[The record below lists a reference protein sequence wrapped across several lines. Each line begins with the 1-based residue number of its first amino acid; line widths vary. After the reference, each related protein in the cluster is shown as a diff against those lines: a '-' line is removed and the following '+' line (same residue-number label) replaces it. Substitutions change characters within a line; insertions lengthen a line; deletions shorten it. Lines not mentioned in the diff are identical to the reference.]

1 MTDYI
6 TQDELRKLF
15 EQLSHGTE
23 ELEQLLSTVRAG
35 LKCRY
40 PLLRH
45 VQVPERLSVS
55 LPLLRHVEVPPVLY
69 VAEIGE
75 EAPSEALHG
84 YDQRIDQLL
93 EGQHLYGRLQTV
105 PDLPRIERV
114 WDMILDAW
122 AEAMQRSHTHYLP
135 DMYYYHTR
143 GYWTHLRNTGS
154 FWQAFSIMITSAE
167 FAGLDDRTAVW
178 HYFRQVTSRLY
189 TDWDEYHK
197 QPGGVLDLVSMDNEG
212 YL

>member
-6 TQDELRKLF
+6 TQDEPRKLF
-15 EQLSHGTE
+15 EQLSHATE
-23 ELEQLLSTVRAG
+23 ELEQILSNVRAS
-35 LKCRY
+35 LKRY

-45 VQVPERLSVS
+45 VQVPERASVS

-75 EAPSEALHG
+75 EASSEALHG
-84 YDQRIDQLL
+84 YDQHIDQLL

-105 PDLPRIERV
+105 PDLQRIERV
-114 WDMILDAW
+114 WGMILDAW
-122 AEAMQRSHTHYLP
+122 AEAMQRSRTRYLP
-135 DMYYYHTR
+135 DMYYYHTK

-154 FWQAFSIMITSAE
+154 FWQAFSIMIASPE
-167 FAGLDDRTAVW
+167 FAGFDDRTAVQD
-178 HYFRQVTSRLY
+178 YFRQATSRRY